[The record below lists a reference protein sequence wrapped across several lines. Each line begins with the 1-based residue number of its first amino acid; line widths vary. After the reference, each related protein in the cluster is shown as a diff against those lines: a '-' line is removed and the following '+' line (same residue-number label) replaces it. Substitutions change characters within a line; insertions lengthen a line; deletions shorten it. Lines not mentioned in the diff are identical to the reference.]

1 MPTEVGKT
9 EVAAP
14 SEIQKKDVAVP
25 TDVRG
30 TGVAVPSEMQ
40 GTVVAE
46 PTEVRGTD
54 VVSSEVVTGMRRRDE
69 KTGESLAAVSEK
81 GMFCRAQPSV
91 CTTVTSHEFSPESW
105 IRVIS
110 YLLHTYLGSF
120 CCSGLCTPTHF
131 LPSFLS

>member
-30 TGVAVPSEMQ
+30 TDVAVPSEMQ

-54 VVSSEVVTGMRRRDE
+54 VVVSSEVVTGMRRRDE

-81 GMFCRAQPSV
+81 GMLCRAQPSV
-91 CTTVTSHEFSPESW
+91 CTTSH
-105 IRVIS
+105 
-110 YLLHTYLGSF
+110 
-120 CCSGLCTPTHF
+120 
-131 LPSFLS
+131 LP